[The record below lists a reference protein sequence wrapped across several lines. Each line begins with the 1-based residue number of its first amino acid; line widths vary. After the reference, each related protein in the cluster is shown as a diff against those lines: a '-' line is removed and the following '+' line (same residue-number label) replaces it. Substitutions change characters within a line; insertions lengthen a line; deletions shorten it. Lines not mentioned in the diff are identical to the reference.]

1 MATSTIKAEADY
13 IVEQGTSDIWTY
25 RKWNS
30 GITECWGKRQSTAA
44 SSGTTTVSQALP
56 TFFINETPVVSV
68 FGTQASNTGSYLAGM
83 SISGN
88 SGAYKVNF
96 SYPGWA
102 GGTSYNFIFAI
113 GKWK

>member
-1 MATSTIKAEADY
+1 MATSTIKSNADFV
-13 IVEQGTSDIWTY
+13 VEQGTSGIWTY

-30 GITECWGKRQSTAA
+30 GIAECWGKRSSTAA

-56 TFFINETPVVSV
+56 TFLINETPVVSV
-68 FGTQASNTGSYLAGM
+68 FGTQTGNTGSYLTAQ
-83 SISGN
+83 SVSGS

-96 SYPGWA
+96 SYAGWA
-102 GGTSYNFIFAI
+102 SGTSYNFIFAI